1 MQEHCGIDFIS
12 NNRRYCCSGIRY

>member
-12 NNRRYCCSGIRY
+12 NNRLYTLL